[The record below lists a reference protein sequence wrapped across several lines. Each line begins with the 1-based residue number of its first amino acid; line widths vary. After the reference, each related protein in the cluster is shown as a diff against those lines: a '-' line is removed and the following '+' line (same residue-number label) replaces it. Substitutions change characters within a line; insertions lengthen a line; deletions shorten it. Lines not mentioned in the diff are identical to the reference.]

1 MSHAI
6 EITVRLA
13 TGEPV
18 SKAEALE
25 ALLQPVCNEKTAR
38 HQIRNRALSRAAEIL
53 SDDDPVAW
61 HTAGRL
67 AAAVLRFET
76 RIKPRLD
83 AGAVIDLAPVDA
95 QLNRAFLSGVK
106 LPTTQR
112 RLLRFC

>member
-1 MSHAI
+1 MAHAI

-13 TGEPV
+13 TGEQV
-18 SKAEALE
+18 SPAEARE
-25 ALLQPVCNEKTAR
+25 ALSSDTNEKTAR
-38 HQIRNRALSRAAEIL
+38 RQIRNRALSRAAEIL
-53 SDDDPVAW
+53 GSDDCGTWRIAE
-61 HTAGRL
+61 RL
-67 AAAVLRFET
+67 AAAVFRFET

-95 QLNRAFLSGVK
+95 ELHRAFLSGVK